1 MVLDHDLDGR
11 RSIFDVHV
19 GPRTTGEFERG
30 GQSNGRRNCSD
41 LPKRHRLLRYAL
53 LVSVNFRTFC
63 LLVEIVNQDAQFISQ
78 TLDEDLSSAILRT
91 D

>member
-1 MVLDHDLDGR
+1 MLDHDLDGR
-11 RSIFDVHV
+11 RSVFDVHV
-19 GPRTTGEFERG
+19 GPRRTGEFERG

-41 LPKRHRLLRYAL
+41 LPKRQRLLRCAL

-63 LLVEIVNQDAQFISQ
+63 LLVEIVKQDAQFISQ
-78 TLDEDLSSAILRT
+78 TLHEDLSSAILRT